1 VGKFVSREAAEIQ
14 LDALL
19 SRVSVKA
26 LGDPGPDDADLRL
39 IFEAAVCAP
48 DHGRL
53 RPWRFFVVRGEAR
66 ERLSEL
72 FVTAAR
78 RRDPSIS
85 EVQLEKER
93 GKPLRAP
100 LTIVVV
106 AKTVP
111 GHKIPEIEQVL
122 SAAAAAM
129 NILNAVHA
137 LGFGAQ
143 WVTGANCYDPGFR
156 AAIGPRR
163 NPSFDW
169 IHPRRCASGEPSAN
183 GSPRSGRIRNRLAT
197 EKLRRRFG
205 RFQRLTTRSS

>member
-156 AAIGPRR
+156 AAMGLDETHRLIGFIHVGAPLANLPPMDR
-163 NPSFDW
+163 PDPDEFVIDW
-169 IHPRRCASGEPSAN
+169 PQKSSGAGSA
-183 GSPRSGRIRNRLAT
+183 GSSD
-197 EKLRRRFG
+197 
-205 RFQRLTTRSS
+205 